1 MVRPSW
7 GRDWF
12 SRLFASEAGL
22 QGRRSGTTDHA
33 NDGGVGWPHFGK
45 WDDPDGALDSYLKQK
60 EEGLRRDLH
69 RERLVN
75 PYALPSLV
83 CLLAL
88 PIIFLD
94 WNRWYLVVAGFIMI
108 GLGLWLAVTASNLF
122 CDSRG
127 TRSNKGRWA
136 ILVLGWGSLIALSVS
151 GLLLIPW
158 REP

>member
-1 MVRPSW
+1 MT
-7 GRDWF
+7 
-12 SRLFASEAGL
+12 AGL
-22 QGRRSGTTDHA
+22 GGRLSRVRSGLFGKESRRDYGETVMGKGLVLSLIRTGGRVQGRRSGTTDHA
-33 NDGGVGWPHFGK
+33 NDGGVGWPWAH
-45 WDDPDGALDSYLKQK
+45 
-60 EEGLRRDLH
+60 
-69 RERLVN
+69 
-75 PYALPSLV
+75 PYALESLV
-83 CLLAL
+83 FLLAL
-88 PIIFLD
+88 AIIFLD
-94 WNRWYLVVAGFIMI
+94 WNRWYLVVAGFILI